1 MVFMDYRFPLKAALE
16 TTYTDA
22 LGRPL
27 LDIAGYNTFRQSF
40 FACLILCQCHRH
52 YEYNVPFSA
61 LTWSISIV
69 TITD

>member
-27 LDIAGYNTFRQSF
+27 LDIAGYNTFRYSTFTQ
-40 FACLILCQCHRH
+40 I
-52 YEYNVPFSA
+52 YIGY
-61 LTWSISIV
+61 
-69 TITD
+69 